1 MHFLT
6 KVMDAMGSNIH
17 FVIDAA
23 TEGGNLTASVIWHLG
38 NFHNLNHLK
47 FDCVTVCRIW
57 CYVLNNLVM
66 FESTKLKHD

>member
-1 MHFLT
+1 MHFLS

-38 NFHNLNHLK
+38 IFHNLNHLK
-47 FDCVTVCRIW
+47 FDCITVCRI
-57 CYVLNNLVM
+57 VLRV
-66 FESTKLKHD
+66 